1 MAALWR
7 YPVKSMQ
14 GELLDAADVDRH
26 GIQRDRHWALVDVET
41 GLALTG
47 RRQPEL
53 LFASAHLDGDAVRI
67 SLPDGSEPSCDA
79 DLSDWLG
86 RKVRLDT
93 AAPRG
98 GLFETP
104 ADPEHEDGEWYR
116 WRGPGGSFHDSTRT
130 HLSIVSRTTM
140 RDWDVRRFRPNVVVD
155 GVGEDEFVGATV
167 RAGTATLAVMKQ
179 IDRCV
184 VVTRAQPGLTRDL
197 DVIRV
202 INRERGSYLGV
213 GAVVTTAGRI
223 AVGDELSRC
232 RTDG

>member
-14 GELLDAADVDRH
+14 GELLESADVDRH
-26 GIQRDRHWALVDVET
+26 GIHGDRHWALVDVDCGMT
-41 GLALTG
+41 LTG

-53 LFASAHLDGDAVRI
+53 LFASARLDGDTVRI
-67 SLPDGSEPSCDA
+67 TLPDGSEPRGDA

-86 RKVRLDT
+86 RKVRLDI
-93 AAPRG
+93 AGQRG

-104 ADPEHEDGEWYR
+104 ADPEHEDGQWYQ
-116 WRGPGGSFHDSTRT
+116 WRGPGGSFHDSAKT
-130 HLSIVSRTTM
+130 HLSIVSRSTM
-140 RDWDVRRFRPNVVVD
+140 RDWDVRRFRPNVVLD
-155 GVGEDEFVGATV
+155 GEGEDGLVGTTV
-167 RAGTATLAVMKQ
+167 TAGTATLHVMKQ

-202 INRERGSYLGV
+202 INRERASYLGV
-213 GAVVTTAGRI
+213 AAVVSAAGRI
-223 AVGDELSRC
+223 AVGDALSLA
-232 RTDG
+232 